1 MLRKSALLFA
11 CVLPAALP
19 ANAASSGFAKIKP
32 SLALIGYP
40 VDDKRLTMAFGT
52 GFCVT
57 TTATKSYFVTANH
70 VVTDALGNVAANL
83 FVIFPKSPGIRRK
96 ASVVRHS
103 VDPDLA
109 IVSIDA
115 PCDGTVQISRVK
127 PEQTDA
133 IAIAGFPYVEVCEEA
148 GLCSEAL
155 LAPDAHKGV
164 LGPVVSAGTVGDTLG
179 ELAIQYN
186 AETDHGNSGGPLYD
200 PQTGVVYGVVVDE
213 LPGYS
218 TEGAPS
224 QLKYN
229 RAVPTT
235 AGLAFINSAPLTVA
249 LDGSV
254 GGSRGGGSKTDRYSD
269 TALGSAPC
277 RAAWRAYDKAYADW
291 AQAHGGVAS
300 LVEYFAASG
309 HESRKAQLQPLAGQ
323 FAAREAA
330 ALGQLRSAADGL
342 HASGATTIVKPAA
355 SLVDVATGITSADAT
370 SAGSL
375 GSATV
380 ADPKAEERLAAAVD
394 AMDSVITCL

>member
-1 MLRKSALLFA
+1 MLPRAALLLA
-11 CVLPAALP
+11 CALPAASP

-57 TTATKSYFVTANH
+57 TTASKSYFVTANH
-70 VVTDALGNVAANL
+70 VVTDALGNIASNL
-83 FVIFPKSPGIRRK
+83 FVIFPKSPGTRHK
-96 ASVVRHS
+96 ATVVRHS
-103 VDPDLA
+103 ADPDLA
-109 IVSIDA
+109 IVSVDV

-133 IAIAGFPYVEVCEEA
+133 ISIAGFPYVEVCEEA

-164 LGPVVSAGTVGDTLG
+164 LGPVVSSGTVGDTLG

-235 AGLAFINSAPLTVA
+235 AGLTFITSAPLTVA
-249 LDGSV
+249 LDAAA
-254 GGSRGGGSKTDRYSD
+254 GGARGGGSKTDRYAD
-269 TALGSAPC
+269 AALGSAPC
-277 RAAWRAYDKAYADW
+277 RAAWRAYDKAYAEW

-300 LVEYFAASG
+300 LVDYFAVPG
-309 HESRKAQLQPLAGQ
+309 HESRKGQLQPLAAQ
-323 FAAREAA
+323 FASREAT
-330 ALGQLRSAADGL
+330 ALAQLRSAADGL
-342 HASGATTIVKPAA
+342 HASGATTIVKPAVA
-355 SLVDVATGITSADAT
+355 LVEVAAGITTGDA
-370 SAGSL
+370 AAAAAL
-375 GSATV
+375 GSASA
-380 ADPKAEERLAAAVD
+380 ADPKWEGRLEAAVD
-394 AMDSVITCL
+394 AMDSVITCF